1 MAVLPVTERTRARRL
16 KERASY
22 DRDVVDAI
30 LDEATVCHV
39 GFTDQVA
46 GRVQPFVIPTIHARV
61 GDVLYLHGAAA
72 NHMLKT
78 LGEGVEVCV
87 TVTLVDG
94 LVLARSA
101 FHHSI
106 NYRSVCVFGRAVP
119 VTDQE
124 EKLAALTA
132 LVDQVMAGRSAEARP
147 PSPSELRAT
156 SVVRLPISEAS
167 AKIRTGPPVDDAEDL
182 SLDVWAGVLPLRTAT
197 GDPQPAPDLVG
208 EPPVSAAVLGY
219 RRARR

>member
-1 MAVLPVTERTRARRL
+1 
-16 KERASY
+16 
-22 DRDVVDAI
+22 
-30 LDEATVCHV
+30 
-39 GFTDQVA
+39 
-46 GRVQPFVIPTIHARV
+46 
-61 GDVLYLHGAAA
+61 
-72 NHMLKT
+72 MLKT

-119 VTDQE
+119 VTDQQ

-132 LVDQVMAGRSAEARP
+132 LVEHVMAGRSTEARP
-147 PSPSELRAT
+147 PSPTELRAT

-167 AKIRTGPPVDDAEDL
+167 AKIRTGPPADDAEDL
-182 SLDVWAGVLPLRTAT
+182 ALDVWAGVLPLRTTA
-197 GDPQPAPDLVG
+197 GDPLPAPDLVG
-208 EPPVSAAVLGY
+208 KPPVSAAVLGFQ
-219 RRARR
+219 RARR